1 MEGVCVRRYWNW
13 RWRSGERRFH
23 SSSSENNE
31 KALYWSCEMKLY
43 NRNNDNAEDK
53 LEAMQDGGR
62 TVVFRVTRKMT
73 KALMYDSPK

>member
-1 MEGVCVRRYWNW
+1 
-13 RWRSGERRFH
+13 
-23 SSSSENNE
+23 
-31 KALYWSCEMKLY
+31 MKLY